1 MTPSVNQAVLTH
13 IVQALKE
20 GQIRYCESL
29 GFSPQELCELTR
41 LTADDILFLSNS
53 AVQFITTHI
62 DHEML
67 GRMLA
72 RMEQERLF
80 QQRLEEALSR
90 GASIDLSRGASIEF
104 INHYFGLSTPEV
116 CVRRRL
122 IGLFVRQGRN
132 NAPDEQVETLVWN
145 EWQKTDVK
153 KLDSPE
159 ALTAMIAMAREHDL
173 SLTVIWNLLRQW
185 YQEKLLHEE

>member
-1 MTPSVNQAVLTH
+1 
-13 IVQALKE
+13 
-20 GQIRYCESL
+20 
-29 GFSPQELCELTR
+29 
-41 LTADDILFLSNS
+41 
-53 AVQFITTHI
+53 
-62 DHEML
+62 
-67 GRMLA
+67 MLA

-80 QQRLEEALSR
+80 QQRLEQALS
-90 GASIDLSRGASIEF
+90 LGASIEF

-116 CVRRRL
+116 CARRRL

-145 EWQKTDVK
+145 EWQKTGVN

-159 ALTAMIAMAREHDL
+159 ALTAMMAMAREHDL

-185 YQEKLLHEE
+185 TQEKLLHEE

>member
-80 QQRLEEALSR
+80 QQRLEQALSL
-90 GASIDLSRGASIEF
+90 GASMEF

-116 CVRRRL
+116 CARRRL

-145 EWQKTDVK
+145 EWQKTGVN

-159 ALTAMIAMAREHDL
+159 ALTAMMAMAREHDL

-185 YQEKLLHEE
+185 TQEKLLHEE

>member
-1 MTPSVNQAVLTH
+1 MTPLVNQAVLNH

-72 RMEQERLF
+72 RMEQERL
-80 QQRLEEALSR
+80 EEALS
-90 GASIDLSRGASIEF
+90 LGASIEF

-116 CVRRRL
+116 CARRRL

-132 NAPDEQVETLVWN
+132 NAPDDQVETLVWN
-145 EWQKTDVK
+145 EWQKMGVN

-159 ALTAMIAMAREHDL
+159 ALTAMMAMAREHDL

-185 YQEKLLHEE
+185 TQEKLLHEE

>member
-13 IVQALKE
+13 IVQALKD

-80 QQRLEEALSR
+80 QQRLEEAVAGRVHRIHQPLFWPFHAGGLRPAAADWLVCPARAQQCSR
-90 GASIDLSRGASIEF
+90 
-104 INHYFGLSTPEV
+104 
-116 CVRRRL
+116 
-122 IGLFVRQGRN
+122 
-132 NAPDEQVETLVWN
+132 
-145 EWQKTDVK
+145 
-153 KLDSPE
+153 
-159 ALTAMIAMAREHDL
+159 
-173 SLTVIWNLLRQW
+173 
-185 YQEKLLHEE
+185 

>member
-53 AVQFITTHI
+53 AVQFITTRI

-80 QQRLEEALSR
+80 QQRLEEALSL
-90 GASIDLSRGASIEF
+90 GASGWQTFWYVPLPNIKWGLLYGVLLCNARAMGEFGAVSVVSGRIRGLTNTMPLHVEILYNEYNMVAAFAVASPLALLALVTLALKTFLELR
-104 INHYFGLSTPEV
+104 FGA
-116 CVRRRL
+116 
-122 IGLFVRQGRN
+122 GAAGGR
-132 NAPDEQVETLVWN
+132 
-145 EWQKTDVK
+145 
-153 KLDSPE
+153 
-159 ALTAMIAMAREHDL
+159 H
-173 SLTVIWNLLRQW
+173 
-185 YQEKLLHEE
+185 

>member
-72 RMEQERLF
+72 RMEQERLE
-80 QQRLEEALSR
+80 QALS
-90 GASIDLSRGASIEF
+90 LGASIEF
-104 INHYFGLSTPEV
+104 INHYFGFFTPEV
-116 CVRRRL
+116 CARRRL

-132 NAPDEQVETLVWN
+132 NAPDEQMETLVWN
-145 EWQKTDVK
+145 EWQKTGVN

-159 ALTAMIAMAREHDL
+159 ALAAMMAMAREHDL

-185 YQEKLLHEE
+185 TQEKLLHEE

>member
-80 QQRLEEALSR
+80 QQRLEEALS
-90 GASIDLSRGASIEF
+90 LGASIEF

-116 CVRRRL
+116 CARRRL

-132 NAPDEQVETLVWN
+132 NAPDEQMETLVWN
-145 EWQKTDVK
+145 EWQKNRREQARLTRSADRHDGNGPRTRSVADGH
-153 KLDSPE
+153 LEPAAPVDSGE
-159 ALTAMIAMAREHDL
+159 AAA
-173 SLTVIWNLLRQW
+173 
-185 YQEKLLHEE
+185 

>member
-80 QQRLEEALSR
+80 QQRLEQALSSVR
-90 GASIDLSRGASIEF
+90 PSIHQPLLWPFYTGSLRPAAADWPVCPARAQQCSRMSRWKRWYGMS
-104 INHYFGLSTPEV
+104 G
-116 CVRRRL
+116 RRR
-122 IGLFVRQGRN
+122 
-132 NAPDEQVETLVWN
+132 A
-145 EWQKTDVK
+145 
-153 KLDSPE
+153 
-159 ALTAMIAMAREHDL
+159 
-173 SLTVIWNLLRQW
+173 
-185 YQEKLLHEE
+185 

>member
-80 QQRLEEALSR
+80 QQRLEQALS
-90 GASIDLSRGASIEF
+90 LGASIEF

-116 CVRRRL
+116 CARRRL

-132 NAPDEQVETLVWN
+132 G
-145 EWQKTDVK
+145 
-153 KLDSPE
+153 SF
-159 ALTAMIAMAREHDL
+159 L
-173 SLTVIWNLLRQW
+173 SVCACFDR
-185 YQEKLLHEE
+185 

>member
-29 GFSPQELCELTR
+29 GFSPQELYELTR

-53 AVQFITTHI
+53 AVQFIAISI
-62 DHEML
+62 DHDML

-80 QQRLEEALSR
+80 QQRLEEALT
-90 GASIDLSRGASIEF
+90 LGASIEF

-116 CVRRRL
+116 CARRRL

-132 NAPDEQVETLVWN
+132 NAPDEQAETLVWN
-145 EWQKTDVK
+145 EWQKTGVK
-153 KLDSPE
+153 KLDSSE
-159 ALTAMIAMAREHDL
+159 ALTAMMAMAREHDL

-185 YQEKLLHEE
+185 TQEKLLYEE

>member
-53 AVQFITTHI
+53 AVQFITTRI
-62 DHEML
+62 DHEIL

-80 QQRLEEALSR
+80 QQRLEEALS
-90 GASIDLSRGASIEF
+90 LGASIEF

-116 CVRRRL
+116 CARRRL

-145 EWQKTDVK
+145 EWQKTGVN

-159 ALTAMIAMAREHDL
+159 ALTAMMAMAREHDL

-185 YQEKLLHEE
+185 TQEKLLHEE

>member
-20 GQIRYCESL
+20 GQIRY
-29 GFSPQELCELTR
+29 CELTR

-80 QQRLEEALSR
+80 QQRLEEALS
-90 GASIDLSRGASIEF
+90 LGASIEF

-116 CVRRRL
+116 CARRRL

-145 EWQKTDVK
+145 EWQKTGVN

-159 ALTAMIAMAREHDL
+159 ALTAMMAMAREHDL

-185 YQEKLLHEE
+185 TQEKLLHEE

>member
-53 AVQFITTHI
+53 AVQFITTYI

-72 RMEQERLF
+72 RMEQERLG
-80 QQRLEEALSR
+80 EALS
-90 GASIDLSRGASIEF
+90 LGASIEF

-116 CVRRRL
+116 CARRRL

-145 EWQKTDVK
+145 EWQKTGVN

-159 ALTAMIAMAREHDL
+159 ALTAMMAMAREHDL

-185 YQEKLLHEE
+185 TKEKLLHEE